1 MATAVGGRFARSEM
15 TWASYLLLG
24 YFGYLQTVLG
34 PVMPFLQRD
43 LHLSYGIAGLHFSA
57 FAAGM
62 VAAGLVGNRASER
75 WGRPLTFWGGAAG
88 MALGAC
94 ALALG
99 RQVAVTV
106 AGSGV
111 MGLGGT
117 LLLVTI
123 QAVLAQEHGARRAQA
138 VSEANVLASVG
149 SSLAALCVGVSA
161 GLGLGWRATPLVAVG
176 VLALLALRF
185 RKVALPARPPTRA
198 SGRSPAG
205 PLPPLFWAYWSA
217 MILGVAA
224 EWCVAYW
231 GAAYLHRADGIATGT
246 AATLMGLYLGA
257 TVAGRVVGSRLVRA
271 VDSARLWAV
280 ADGVALGG
288 VLLFWRAPGG
298 PLAVAGLCVAG
309 LGIANLFPLAL
320 ATGLSLA
327 PAQPD
332 AASARLSLG
341 AGLAIL
347 SAPLAVGALA
357 DHVGI
362 GAAYGVVPIL
372 LGGVGLLALGA
383 NGRLSRQRTAGRR
396 GVPAARPVGDER

>member
-149 SSLAALCVGVSA
+149 SSLAALCVGEVVRHLPIAKVLPYYGSGDLLHLPFNFALLDTPWAARDVARVTRDYDA
-161 GLGLGWRATPLVAVG
+161 GLALFPHAWPNYTLGNHDQARLASRLGAEQVRLAGLLLLTLRGTPFLYHGDELGLPNVPIPPDRMQDPWERIQPGAG
-176 VLALLALRF
+176 RD
-185 RKVALPARPPTRA
+185 PARAPMVWDTTPRA
-198 SGRSPAG
+198 GFSDGEPWL
-205 PLPPLFWAYWSA
+205 PLPPGIERLS
-217 MILGVAA
+217 VAA
-224 EWCVAYW
+224 Q
-231 GAAYLHRADGIATGT
+231 RADPTS
-246 AATLMGLYLGA
+246 TLQFY
-257 TVAGRVVGSRLVRA
+257 RRL
-271 VDSARLWAV
+271 
-280 ADGVALGG
+280 
-288 VLLFWRAPGG
+288 
-298 PLAVAGLCVAG
+298 
-309 LGIANLFPLAL
+309 L
-320 ATGLSLA
+320 ATRRASPALRWGEYQPLTGAPDEVLAYRRSLA
-327 PAQPD
+327 YD
-332 AASARLSLG
+332 
-341 AGLAIL
+341 
-347 SAPLAVGALA
+347 
-357 DHVGI
+357 
-362 GAAYGVVPIL
+362 
-372 LGGVGLLALGA
+372 
-383 NGRLSRQRTAGRR
+383 
-396 GVPAARPVGDER
+396 PV